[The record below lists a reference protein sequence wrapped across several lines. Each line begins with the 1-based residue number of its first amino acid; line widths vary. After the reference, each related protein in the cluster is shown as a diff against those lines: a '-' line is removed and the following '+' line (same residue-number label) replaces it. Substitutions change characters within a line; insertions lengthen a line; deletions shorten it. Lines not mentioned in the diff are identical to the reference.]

1 MEEIKLEFLLN
12 GKLFI
17 DYEGGVEPVE
27 SGQFLKYIGSKVKR
41 INNINDLTG
50 LVLIKK
56 PSDALNFVR
65 LKTSPKTFYLLDRAN
80 GENMLEIIPRENI
93 DAQFVFGDKNLAKE
107 LKSYKN
113 GRYCICEEKILKSYS
128 IETAKVVQEDGTFH
142 VERTV
147 IFKNKKNNRLKM
159 YLIKENVT
167 SKGTYKKIS
176 SKELV
181 DKYKKWIFPM
191 FE

>member
-65 LKTSPKTFYLLDRAN
+65 LKTSLLS
-80 GENMLEIIPRENI
+80 
-93 DAQFVFGDKNLAKE
+93 NL
-107 LKSYKN
+107 
-113 GRYCICEEKILKSYS
+113 
-128 IETAKVVQEDGTFH
+128 VVG
-142 VERTV
+142 
-147 IFKNKKNNRLKM
+147 N
-159 YLIKENVT
+159 
-167 SKGTYKKIS
+167 
-176 SKELV
+176 
-181 DKYKKWIFPM
+181 
-191 FE
+191 